1 MMNINEEQVRKHAYQ
16 IWESEGRPQNQATRH
31 WEMAQKMA
39 ATQNQLENQDRSN
52 TSKAKTRSAKASSA
66 EKLSVKEPSIKN
78 PSVKEPDSKADLA
91 AASKKIKT
99 RQKQNQKIEKAD
111 AIASTDV
118 VKDVIK
124 TEIPPVN
131 SQIGV

>member
-1 MMNINEEQVRKHAYQ
+1 MMNISEEEVRKHAYQ
-16 IWESEGRPQNQATRH
+16 IWESEGRPENQATRH

-39 ATQNQLENQDRSN
+39 AAQNQLENQDRSN
-52 TSKAKTRSAKASSA
+52 TSKAKTRSAKVAPA
-66 EKLSVKEPSIKN
+66 EKSSVDEPSIK
-78 PSVKEPDSKADLA
+78 EPGSKAALA

-124 TEIPPVN
+124 TEIPAVN

>member
-1 MMNINEEQVRKHAYQ
+1 MMNISEEEVRKHAYQ
-16 IWESEGRPQNQATRH
+16 IWESEGRPENQATRH
-31 WEMAQKMA
+31 WEMAQKIA
-39 ATQNQLENQDRSN
+39 AAQNQLENQDRSN
-52 TSKAKTRSAKASSA
+52 TSKAKKRSAKVASP
-66 EKLSVKEPSIKN
+66 EKLSVNE
-78 PSVKEPDSKADLA
+78 PSVKEPGSKADLA

-124 TEIPPVN
+124 TEIPAVN

>member
-1 MMNINEEQVRKHAYQ
+1 MRIIWAIKALQIISNERFCGELGRQQTLFTNSAKKVTTVSVNRSRINEDNDMMNINEEQVRKHAYQ

-66 EKLSVKEPSIKN
+66 EKLSVKEPSI
-78 PSVKEPDSKADLA
+78 
-91 AASKKIKT
+91 
-99 RQKQNQKIEKAD
+99 
-111 AIASTDV
+111 
-118 VKDVIK
+118 
-124 TEIPPVN
+124 
-131 SQIGV
+131 